1 MKKRFQFCL
10 KSGQSLKPFYPE
22 SVQGFL
28 IPITIN
34 ELGPTHSGMSMAF
47 DPVKFVGG
55 GGKYNILQISP
66 KLKMVMNSSKI
77 KISSDQWEGITS
89 MPRAQ
94 FFSFWRGRGFDA
106 G

>member
-55 GGKYNILQISP
+55 GGKYNILQISS
-66 KLKMVMNSSKI
+66 KLKMVMNNSKI
-77 KISSDQWEGITS
+77 KISSDQ
-89 MPRAQ
+89 
-94 FFSFWRGRGFDA
+94 
-106 G
+106 